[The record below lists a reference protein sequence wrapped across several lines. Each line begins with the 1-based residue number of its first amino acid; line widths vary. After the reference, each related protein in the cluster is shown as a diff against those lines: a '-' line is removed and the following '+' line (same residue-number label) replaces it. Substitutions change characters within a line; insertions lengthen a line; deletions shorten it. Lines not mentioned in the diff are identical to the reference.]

1 MSALDSSTPYQE
13 MVDQPSSIELQQSKT
28 TSNEKRSQ
36 SSSKEPKLITIK
48 EEVYIS
54 KDSSNKHTDLI
65 KSDFI
70 EDGVSEDGD
79 NASVDSSDVRERAK
93 SIMRTYNERLVKV
106 GQSQFQ
112 IRLNIFF
119 TFV

>member
-1 MSALDSSTPYQE
+1 M
-13 MVDQPSSIELQQSKT
+13 SSI
-28 TSNEKRSQ
+28 
-36 SSSKEPKLITIK
+36 KEPKLITIK
-48 EEVYIS
+48 EEAYIS
-54 KDSSNKHTDLI
+54 KDSSHNGGVGAAGLL
-65 KSDFI
+65 KSDFAI

-106 GQSQFQ
+106 GLSQFQ